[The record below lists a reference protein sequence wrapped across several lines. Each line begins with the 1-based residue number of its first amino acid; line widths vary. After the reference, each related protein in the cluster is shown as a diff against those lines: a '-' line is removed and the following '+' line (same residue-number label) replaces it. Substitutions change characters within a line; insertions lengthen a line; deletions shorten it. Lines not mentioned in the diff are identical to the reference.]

1 MAWSLEHGLQV
12 PKTEVQIPAPQA
24 GDLGQST
31 VSPRYGPQSKMGILY
46 SWPGIPVRMNRDL
59 QLSPLRRNEHT
70 VHGGQER
77 PRTLQMRRKRA
88 NVSHAPWRPSKT
100 AESDEAS
107 QTQIRLLPFSHF
119 LNTNVVTASK
129 TTSAAE
135 YLWRHP
141 TSQGRHMSYIH
152 TKENPANSKLY

>member
-59 QLSPLRRNEHT
+59 QLSPLRRSERT

-100 AESDEAS
+100 ANSDEAS
-107 QTQIRLLPFSHF
+107 QTQIRLLPFGHF
-119 LNTNVVTASK
+119 LHTNVVTASK

-141 TSQGRHMSYIH
+141 TSQGRHVSYIH
-152 TKENPANSKLY
+152 TKENPANSKLH